1 VSISTVGDYD
11 LRRRGKAHNFIS
23 RETLTG
29 STSSATTNS
38 AHDLNNTADQHFLGG
53 GTATGIFLNSYRL
66 GTTSPV
72 AFEGQLREVFLTVTG
87 EAYLNYDNATAT
99 GAWVFNATDA
109 FMQFKFLAG
118 KWRVIANSGCTTA
131 TQTY

>member
-1 VSISTVGDYD
+1 VSISTVGDHD

-23 RETLTG
+23 RETLTQ
-29 STSSATTNS
+29 STSSATTNT

-53 GTATGIFLNSYRL
+53 GTSTGVFTNSYRL
-66 GTTSPV
+66 GTVSPV
-72 AFEGQLREVFLTVTG
+72 AYEGQLREVFLIATG
-87 EAYLNYDNATAT
+87 EAYLNYNNSTAT
-99 GAWVFNATDA
+99 GAWVFTSTDS

-118 KWRVIANSGCTTA
+118 KWRVLVNSGCTMA

>member
-1 VSISTVGDYD
+1 MSISTVGDYD

-23 RETLTG
+23 QETLTQ
-29 STSSATTNS
+29 STATTVQ
-38 AHDLNNTADQHFLGG
+38 DLNNTADQHVLGG
-53 GTATGIFLNSYRL
+53 GPATGIFLNRYRL
-66 GTTSPV
+66 GTTNPV
-72 AFEGQLREVFLTVTG
+72 AYVGQIREVLLLATG
-87 EAYLNYDNATAT
+87 EAYLNYANPTAT